1 MLALSSTTFP
11 IHNSH
16 KKAGELRYLKKDGDT
31 YLHADVNGDGG
42 IDFSVR
48 LDAAIDMRSTDFIL

>member
-1 MLALSSTTFP
+1 VLALSSTTFP

-16 KKAGELRYLKKDGDT
+16 EKAGDT